1 MCYTRTHGRSVKRT
15 EGGKGATTFGSHY
28 IKNIAASGLNQFGV
42 ELTQGAISPELDVF
56 ADRSVHSVVS
66 NTILLRDFQIA
77 QNTTIAT
84 VCAIVGEAAATKHP
98 TKEN

>member
-1 MCYTRTHGRSVKRT
+1 MKRT

-56 ADRSVHSVVS
+56 ADRSVHSARQDTGGVEHHLVAGFPDCPKHDHRHGV
-66 NTILLRDFQIA
+66 RDRR
-77 QNTTIAT
+77 
-84 VCAIVGEAAATKHP
+84 
-98 TKEN
+98 